1 MIVFV
6 VYYMSYV
13 WAVFVGLPL
22 KLSDYIINILVY
34 CIYYCNIVKMSVLL
48 INLIGITIEHRRN
61 YKRNRSKMFRLIT
74 VMRNR
79 VKYDL

>member
-1 MIVFV
+1 
-6 VYYMSYV
+6 
-13 WAVFVGLPL
+13 
-22 KLSDYIINILVY
+22 
-34 CIYYCNIVKMSVLL
+34 MSVLL

>member
-22 KLSDYIINILVY
+22 KLADYIINILVY
-34 CIYYCNIVKMSVLL
+34 CILL
-48 INLIGITIEHRRN
+48 
-61 YKRNRSKMFRLIT
+61 
-74 VMRNR
+74 
-79 VKYDL
+79 